1 VKNKLIFII
10 LSAMLIAPAFSEDD
24 EFRGSLRTREV
35 PGWKGRPYDLYIPQ
49 QYDSAKPWPVVLAL
63 HGGGGNSEHARKITC
78 PDGDIN
84 SPKCLDAL
92 ADREGFIVVYP
103 NGTPNNSFL
112 PKFRTWNA
120 TGGIND
126 KYRCIGGTACMENVD
141 DTGYFRNLL
150 DDLSG
155 VANIDQDRIY
165 ATGISNGG
173 AMAHRLACELSDR
186 IAAIAP
192 VAAGNQYEAV
202 FGCNPKRPVPAL
214 EIHGLKDA
222 QWPYEGG
229 YGKPVLGQPRIAE
242 REEYKKL
249 MVPIRPSMANWA
261 KRNNCATDPT
271 IENFGSVI
279 KETYTKCKDA
289 ADVVHYAI
297 KDSGHTWPQGY
308 QYFDESGIGKTNQDI
323 NANEIIW
330 EFFKKH
336 PRGGDGEKPSFTLGP
351 GDRSFTLMHDGL
363 ARRYL
368 THIPYSYDGKTK
380 MPVIIA
386 FHGGGANPE
395 LIDKEFGGMNAKA
408 DKEGFIAV
416 YPYGH
421 KCIDVPGKNMYCWNA
436 DSLFRLEF
444 VNYNIDDLGFVSAMI
459 EKLSQ
464 DFSIDKSRVYA
475 TGASNGAWMAYA
487 AACGLSDKIAAI
499 APVAGGLALESCAPS
514 RPVSIIHFHG
524 TADPG
529 WPYYGGGSCW
539 TDSIRPPISKTLSK
553 WRDINQCSVS
563 NSTYQKGDAGCET
576 FSCNNSEITFC
587 TIKDGG
593 HTVPGGYSFPIEKL
607 MPWDEDC
614 ALGSAGRGVG
624 KVSDDI
630 IALDAMWEFF
640 KKHPLEAEA
649 Q

>member
-1 VKNKLIFII
+1 MKSKLILII
-10 LSAMLIAPAFSEDD
+10 LSAILIAPAFSEDR
-24 EFRGSLRTREV
+24 EFQRGMHTREV
-35 PGWKGRPYDLYIPQ
+35 PGWKGRPYDLYIPA
-49 QYDSAKPWPVVLAL
+49 QYDPAKPWPVVLAL
-63 HGGGGNSEHARKITC
+63 HGGGGNSEHAIKITC

-141 DTGYFRNLL
+141 DIGYFRNLL

-173 AMAHRLACELSDR
+173 AMAHRLACELSER

-202 FGCNPKRPVPAL
+202 FGCNPERPVPAL

-308 QYFDESGIGKTNQDI
+308 QYFDESSVGKTCQDI
-323 NANEIIW
+323 NANEVIW

-336 PRGGDGEKPSFTLGP
+336 PRGGDGEKTPLTLGP
-351 GDRSFTLMHDGL
+351 GDYDFSLEHDGL
-363 ARRYL
+363 TRTYKLHVPRQYDRRTQVSVVLY
-368 THIPYSYDGKTK
+368 I
-380 MPVIIA
+380 
-386 FHGGGANPE
+386 HGGGGNARSAYLDKMDKSSDKFGFILAIPE
-395 LIDKEFGGMNAKA
+395 ATGEVKFGELRGSWNGGIWATGECCGSA
-408 DKEGFIAV
+408 DDVGFIA
-416 YPYGH
+416 
-421 KCIDVPGKNMYCWNA
+421 
-436 DSLFRLEF
+436 R
-444 VNYNIDDLGFVSAMI
+444 MI
-459 EKLSQ
+459 EE
-464 DFSIDKSRVYA
+464 IKSNFNVDEKRIYA
-475 TGASNGAWMAYA
+475 TGISNGGLMTNRIG
-487 AACGLSDKIAAI
+487 CELSDKIAAI
-499 APVAGGLALESCAPS
+499 ATVAPAAIPSGCKPLRPLPVMDIHGIDDTHNPFYGGEPSSAISRKVDYKRMMPAQVVGRWLDINGCVGEPVISSLNRKVTYSTYAQCKSGSEVVFVKVEDMGHAWPGGFESKLLGIT
-514 RPVSIIHFHG
+514 PVSY
-524 TADPG
+524 D
-529 WPYYGGGSCW
+529 
-539 TDSIRPPISKTLSK
+539 
-553 WRDINQCSVS
+553 
-563 NSTYQKGDAGCET
+563 
-576 FSCNNSEITFC
+576 FSFDQI
-587 TIKDGG
+587 
-593 HTVPGGYSFPIEKL
+593 
-607 MPWDEDC
+607 
-614 ALGSAGRGVG
+614 
-624 KVSDDI
+624 
-630 IALDAMWEFF
+630 WEFF